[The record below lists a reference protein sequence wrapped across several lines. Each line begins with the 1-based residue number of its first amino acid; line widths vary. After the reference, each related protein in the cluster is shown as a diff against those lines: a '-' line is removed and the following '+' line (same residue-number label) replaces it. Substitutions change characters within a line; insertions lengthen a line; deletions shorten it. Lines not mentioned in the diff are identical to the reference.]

1 MNKYPI
7 QIWDQIISFLPF
19 KTALDLDYIRS
30 QLSCEMMNDESVH
43 LSTKIDLSV
52 PVTDNNNHIYDDSN
66 NSNSKLLE
74 EKDDLMER
82 LDLLENIQRHEEKS
96 GICNFDSNT

>member
-1 MNKYPI
+1 
-7 QIWDQIISFLPF
+7 
-19 KTALDLDYIRS
+19 
-30 QLSCEMMNDESVH
+30 MMNDESVH

-96 GICNFDSNT
+96 GICNFDSNTSLPSVSQIKTENRSKAIIEKVLPQHHLIQDALK